1 MSAPL
6 TIAPVL
12 AGSPGPT
19 SEARCCVICGGPLEG
34 LDQTAVVCGAKC
46 RGRRRRL
53 IRVLAGEDAD
63 SYRTVADLVR
73 GLEMTCKEPTKRR
86 PASRTDVARRFLADF
101 VMQVPGEMVP
111 AESIHAAYLRWHQE
125 RGDGSLPLSRAA
137 FDELV
142 RRLELAERVDHEHTG
157 GRGRPR
163 TVFVGIRLA
172 DPLGLP

>member
-1 MSAPL
+1 MSP
-6 TIAPVL
+6 TTVL
-12 AGSPGPT
+12 AETRRPT
-19 SEARCCVICGGPLEG
+19 DDDRCCVICGGALEA

-63 SYRTVADLVR
+63 GYRTVADLVR

-86 PASRTDVARRFLADF
+86 PVSRTDVARRFLAEF
-101 VMQVPGEMVP
+101 VLQVPGEMVP
-111 AESIHAAYLRWHQE
+111 AESIRAAYLRWHQAL
-125 RGDGSLPLSRAA
+125 GDGSMPLGRAA

-142 RRLELAERVDHEHTG
+142 RRTELAEDIVGERTG
-157 GRGRPR
+157 SRGRPR

-172 DPLGLP
+172 DPPELP